1 MSAEMAYLSNRAY
14 AFQPIYWQMFTYERI
29 VKDDDGITW
38 RSAEIPLNAFI
49 AGPAA
54 GGPMPSAAPGWD
66 AVAPRAVT
74 LDWFNQVGEVK
85 RTVCM
90 RLFAIDH

>member
-14 AFQPIYWQMFTYERI
+14 AFQPFLWDIKSGDHI
-29 VKDDDGITW
+29 VKDEDGVTW

-54 GGPMPSAAPGWD
+54 GGPMSIPAPGNE
-66 AVAPRAVT
+66 VIAPRAVSY
-74 LDWFNQVGEVK
+74 DWFDKVGG
-85 RTVCM
+85 
-90 RLFAIDH
+90 